1 MFEET
6 NTCIE
11 INIPDADICVYPELF
26 SAQEADVLFDTLK
39 NEIAWRQDKIKLYG
53 KEHDVPR
60 LTAWYGDADK
70 SYAYSGITLQPIP
83 WTPAL
88 LQIKKKIE
96 SVSDIKFNSV
106 LLNLYRSGADSVSW
120 HSDDEPEL
128 GENPVIGSVT
138 LGQARPFQMKH
149 KFIKGEKRSIILEH
163 GSYLLMKGRTQ
174 HQWLHQIPK
183 SKKLMDERI
192 NLTYR
197 VVR

>member
-6 NTCIE
+6 NTCID
-11 INIPDADICVYPELF
+11 INIPDAEVCVYPELF
-26 SAQEADVLFDTLK
+26 SKQEADDLFDTLK

-53 KEHDVPR
+53 QEHDVPR

-70 SYAYSGITLQPIP
+70 HYAYSGITLQPTP
-83 WTPAL
+83 WIPAL

-106 LLNLYRSGADSVSW
+106 LLNLYRDGADSVSW

-128 GENPVIGSVT
+128 GKNPVIGSVT

-149 KFIKGEKRSIILEH
+149 KFIKGEKRAIVLEH